1 MQPTPCTIGQV
12 HLLVIVY
19 RAVGRLVVNS
29 RVLCFSST
37 AHVSDVEAI
46 AARAERDV
54 KVESAI
60 KNFEEVWLSKL
71 FDLTEYQRSYPTTRA
86 EVCVYIV
93 MNSPVKCTVCES

>member
-1 MQPTPCTIGQV
+1 M
-12 HLLVIVY
+12 
-19 RAVGRLVVNS
+19 
-29 RVLCFSST
+29 LCLPV

-71 FDLTEYQRSYPTTRA
+71 FDLTDYQRSYPTTRA
-86 EVCVYIV
+86 EVPVYS
-93 MNSPVKCTVCES
+93 MLP

>member
-1 MQPTPCTIGQV
+1 MYTEI
-12 HLLVIVY
+12 HNIVIIR
-19 RAVGRLVVNS
+19 RAVGRLIVNS
-29 RVLCFSST
+29 SLPST

-86 EVCVYIV
+86 EVCVYS
-93 MNSPVKCTVCES
+93 NE

>member
-1 MQPTPCTIGQV
+1 MR
-12 HLLVIVY
+12 
-19 RAVGRLVVNS
+19 RAVELVVNS
-29 RVLCFSST
+29 RVLSIST

-71 FDLTEYQRSYPTTRA
+71 FDLTKYQRSYPTTRA
-86 EVCVYIV
+86 EVCVYS
-93 MNSPVKCTVCES
+93 NE

>member
-1 MQPTPCTIGQV
+1 MYTYESPKSGGGAKQFKKFLS
-12 HLLVIVY
+12 LL
-19 RAVGRLVVNS
+19 
-29 RVLCFSST
+29 T
-37 AHVSDVEAI
+37 AHVSEVEAI

-86 EVCVYIV
+86 EVCTIIL
-93 MNSPVKCTVCES
+93 S

>member
-1 MQPTPCTIGQV
+1 MIIIA
-12 HLLVIVY
+12 L
-19 RAVGRLVVNS
+19 GRLVVNS
-29 RVLCFSST
+29 RVLSIST

-71 FDLTEYQRSYPTTRA
+71 FDQTKYQRSYPTTRA
-86 EVCVYIV
+86 EVCV
-93 MNSPVKCTVCES
+93 